1 MTRPTERV
9 LQSACRSVI
18 ARRRI
23 ADLVRKTEVLPSRV
37 TLDAGTEIHY
47 KTENFQLTG
56 SFKLRGA
63 SAKLS
68 SLPVNRPVITAS
80 SGNHGIACSL
90 AAQRTGHKLT
100 VVLPENVI
108 DQKRKSIEAFGT
120 RIVIAGADSSLAEVH
135 AKSLAEA
142 EGHTY
147 VSPYNDAEVIAG
159 QGTVGLELLEQ
170 LPRID
175 NLFISMGGGGL
186 ISGIGS
192 VLKSM
197 SPNTRIIGVSATHT
211 AALAASIK
219 AGKVV
224 ETAHLDTLADGVA
237 GGVDE
242 NSLTVPLASEV
253 IDEIVHIDENHI
265 SEALR
270 FLAWKENMIVEGAA
284 ALALAP
290 LLAEP
295 GKYAG
300 KVNVVLLCGG
310 NYGKDR
316 MAAVLSCSG

>member
-1 MTRPTERV
+1 MTAPSEGV
-9 LQSACRSVI
+9 LRSACRSAI
-18 ARRRI
+18 SRRRI
-23 ADLVRKTEVLPSRV
+23 ADLVRKTEVLPSRM
-37 TLDAGTEIHY
+37 TLSGGTEIHY
-47 KTENFQLTG
+47 KTENFQFTG
-56 SFKLRGA
+56 SFKFRGA
-63 SAKLS
+63 SAKLG
-68 SLPVNRPVITAS
+68 SLPIDRPVITAS

-90 AAQRTGHKLT
+90 AAQRTGHRLT

-108 DQKRKSIEAFGT
+108 DQKRQAIEAFGT
-120 RIVIAGADSSLAEVH
+120 RVVIAGADSSLAEVH
-135 AKSLAEA
+135 AKSLAES

-159 QGTVGLELLEQ
+159 QGTIGLELLEQ

-197 SPNTRIIGVSATHT
+197 SPDTRIIGVSATHT

-219 AGKVV
+219 AGKIV
-224 ETAHLDTLADGVA
+224 ETEHLETLADGVA

-242 NSLTVPLASEV
+242 NSLTLPLAAEV
-253 IDEIVHIDENHI
+253 IDEIVHIDETHI
-265 SEALR
+265 AEALR
-270 FLAWKENMIVEGAA
+270 VLAWTENMIVEGAA

-290 LLAEP
+290 LLTEP

-310 NYGKDR
+310 NYDKAR
-316 MAAVLSCSG
+316 MSEILA

>member
-9 LQSACRSVI
+9 HQSACRSVI

-23 ADLVRKTEVLPSRV
+23 VDLVRKTEVLPSRV
-37 TLDAGTEIHY
+37 TMTRGTEIHY

-68 SLPVNRPVITAS
+68 SLPVDRPVITAS

-90 AAQRTGHKLT
+90 AAQKTGHKLT

-108 DQKRKSIEAFGT
+108 DQKRNSIEAFGT
-120 RIVIAGADSSLAEVH
+120 RIVISGADSSLAEVH

-170 LPRID
+170 LPLID

-197 SPNTRIIGVSATHT
+197 APTTRIVGVSASNT

-224 ETAHLDTLADGVA
+224 KTEHLDTLADGVA

-253 IDEIVHIDENHI
+253 IDEIVHIDEDHI

-295 GKYAG
+295 NKYAG
-300 KVNVVLLCGG
+300 GVNVVLLCGG
-310 NYGKDR
+310 NYDKDR
-316 MAAVLSCSG
+316 MIEVLA